1 VLLWTFLSGKL
12 LGFSRGQYSEV
23 LRTVLLPFFV
33 HVMSF
38 LICVFYVAFLSKFLD
53 DWIWVVNH
61 ALFNNINKS
70 VALDLGVNDCNPVE
84 IAYCIC
90 GLVQGALLRIFVP
103 LFMNPIVEATGDK
116 EGNLVGS
123 AIETIACIAKQLQWE
138 PYFGLLMR
146 SFRFLSTK
154 VEHQKALIR
163 LVCATLD
170 AFHFFK
176 APTSVGV
183 EEGGKSSNVAM
194 DTGEDDATNPTS
206 VDDSTRAVAPDIET
220 LLQKR
225 VLPEF
230 TKLMVS
236 KMDIVNASVALALVK
251 ILKLMPEEVA
261 EVELPRIVQSI
272 TNLLKNRNSQAVRD
286 EARAALVSVAGTL
299 GPRYLHFIV
308 GVLKA
313 SLTKGFEV
321 HVLGYT
327 INSII
332 VKLVEIVKVGDI
344 DYCLVQ
350 LLEVLENDIMGEVAE
365 EKNVEA
371 IAGKMKETKHM
382 QSFESMRLISQ
393 VITFPTQIP
402 VMLGPIRR
410 NLPKSLVPKNR
421 VKVEM
426 MLKQIGLGLQVNPSV
441 TQENLFVLVHA
452 LVEDGLKEENAVALA
467 LAAKNQSKVDGTG
480 NTRLSLKVTGKAPEL
495 NRSKG
500 DDESLK
506 DVRGLT
512 ANAHLLTEFAFQ
524 LFHTHMKKVKIGFQ
538 DQQTLSMLDPLVGLF
553 SKCLTSKYDG
563 VLSGVMRCLSILV
576 RLPLPSIDTN
586 GNQMST
592 LVFTMAQQSG
602 KTDTPVMQACFQ
614 LLVILIRH
622 CKTANIS
629 EDRLRLLLQFPVFAD
644 LEGTSGNTAIALL
657 KAVVSRK
664 LLVPEL
670 YDMMAQVSKLMIQ
683 SQMPPVR
690 QACSQVFLQF
700 LLDYPL
706 GPKRLQQHLDFLLTN
721 LG

>member
-1 VLLWTFLSGKL
+1 
-12 LGFSRGQYSEV
+12 
-23 LRTVLLPFFV
+23 
-33 HVMSF
+33 MSF
-38 LICVFYVAFLSKFLD
+38 LSCVFYFAFLSKFLD
-53 DWIWVVNH
+53 YSILVVKH
-61 ALFNNINKS
+61 ALFFNNINKS
-70 VALDLGVNDCNPVE
+70 VALVLGVNDCNPVK
-84 IAYCIC
+84 IAYCLC

-103 LFMNPIVEATGDK
+103 LFMNPIVETTGDK

-123 AIETIACIAKQLQWE
+123 AVETIACIAKQLHWE

-146 SFRFLSTK
+146 SFRFLSKK

-183 EEGGKSSNVAM
+183 EGGESSNVAM
-194 DTGEDDATNPTS
+194 DTGEDDGTNLTS
-206 VDDSTRAVAPDIET
+206 VDDSTRAMPADIET

-251 ILKLMPEEVA
+251 ILKLMPEEVV

-332 VKLVEIVKVGDI
+332 VKLVEIVKVGDM

-371 IAGKMKETKHM
+371 IAIKMKETKHM
-382 QSFESMRLISQ
+382 RSFESMRLISQ

-480 NTRLSLKVTGKAPEL
+480 NSRLSLKVTGKAPEL

-500 DDESLK
+500 NDESLK

-524 LFHTHMKKVKIGFQ
+524 LFYTHIKKVKIGFQ

-586 GNQMST
+586 GKQMST
-592 LVFTMAQQSG
+592 LVFNMAQHSG

-629 EDRLRLLLQFPVFAD
+629 EGQLRLLLQFPVFAD
-644 LEGTSGNTAIALL
+644 LEGTSGSTAIALL

-664 LLVPEL
+664 LLIPEL
-670 YDMMAQVSKLMIQ
+670 YDMMTKVSKLMIR